1 MRKLVINDWVP
12 GLVSGD
18 GEEWWAVQMACTCF
32 GGFLLGGSGSIET
45 ACTFR
50 GRGVEGWFQFVEKMG
65 LSKECKNLDAVVPNE
80 LLAANADAVAYQM
93 EEYKNSDLVVILHCL
108 NSFQHNNYVGF
119 SLLYIA

>member
-1 MRKLVINDWVP
+1 MVESGGLFKWHVPVWGDFCWEVQGLLKLH
-12 GLVSGD
+12 
-18 GEEWWAVQMACTCF
+18 AH
-32 GGFLLGGSGSIET
+32 LGGW
-45 ACTFR
+45 
-50 GRGVEGWFQFVEKMG
+50 GVEGWFQFVEKMG